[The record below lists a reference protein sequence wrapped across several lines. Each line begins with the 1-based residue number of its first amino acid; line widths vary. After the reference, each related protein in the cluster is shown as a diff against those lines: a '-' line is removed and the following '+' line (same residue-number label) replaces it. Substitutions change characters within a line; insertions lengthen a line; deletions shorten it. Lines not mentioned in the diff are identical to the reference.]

1 MDSEG
6 PSPGVLGPNSIYVL
20 REPIIWGCNEVVAGK
35 GKFKTHFFECFLYGR
50 VGKK

>member
-35 GKFKTHFFECFLYGR
+35 GKFKTHFLSVSCMG
-50 VGKK
+50 G